1 MKYRIKKGNPAKL
14 IELNPNADAKVTSWV
29 VRKDHEFEYCLID
42 PIVVKTMVENAQKTL
57 AGSLA
62 NQGYALFGGDSGG
75 DREARYVLAILYS
88 TLEIVT

>member
-14 IELNPNADAKVTSWV
+14 IELNANEDAKVTSWV
-29 VRKDHEFEYCLID
+29 VRKDHEFGNCLID
-42 PIVVKTMVENAQKTL
+42 PIVVKSMVEDAQKSL

-75 DREARYVLAILYS
+75 DRDARYVLAILYS
-88 TLEIVT
+88 QLEIIP